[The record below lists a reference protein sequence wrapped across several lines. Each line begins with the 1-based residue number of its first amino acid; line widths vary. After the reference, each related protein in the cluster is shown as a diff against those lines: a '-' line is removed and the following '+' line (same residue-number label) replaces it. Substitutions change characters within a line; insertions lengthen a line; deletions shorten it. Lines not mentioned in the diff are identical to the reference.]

1 MSNFKVKNKKKE
13 KTDFRDSTTL
23 DKKHKEYSEMFHN
36 QKINIDDK
44 SEKIKLLNEQL
55 YEINKLKENNQLT
68 EKDIETKAN
77 ILNEIESLETDIK
90 SVESGK
96 EEINY
101 YDKIG
106 EIICDY
112 YELRDENKNEFQ
124 ESKNIIDWLSKKKN
138 KNEEENNSRSK
149 LLNKYCQR
157 VEGVRTIKD
166 DGTNRIK
173 YCRECNIEK
182 TLDFGESTFV
192 CTICGD
198 SEEIILDEDKQIKE
212 YSPYQRK
219 NHFKEWLNQFQ
230 AKESTE
236 IPESIFVEIITEMN
250 KNRIK
255 DLKSLT
261 RDNMKSIL
269 KKLGHNN
276 LYEHIPFIINKLTG
290 LDPPTISR
298 NIEIKFIDMFSK
310 IQEPWELYKP
320 AGRKNFLSYSYVLH
334 KFCQLLELDN
344 LLNSFPL
351 LKSIKNLKEQEDVW
365 EKICKHLKWEFISSI

>member
-1 MSNFKVKNKKKE
+1 
-13 KTDFRDSTTL
+13 
-23 DKKHKEYSEMFHN
+23 MFHN

>member
-13 KTDFRDSTTL
+13 KSDFRDSTTL

-36 QKINIDDK
+36 QKVDIDKKED
-44 SEKIKLLNEQL
+44 KIKELESKLE
-55 YEINKLKENNQLT
+55 EINNLKNNNLLT
-68 EKDIETKAN
+68 EKDIDNKAS
-77 ILNEIESLETDIK
+77 ILNELDSLKTEVNSIN
-90 SVESGK
+90 SSK

-112 YELRDENKNEFQ
+112 YQLRDENKNEYH
-124 ESKNIIDWLSKKKN
+124 ESKNIIEWLGKKKTV
-138 KNEEENNSRSK
+138 NEEETNSRSK

-157 VEGVRTIKD
+157 IEGVRTIKD
-166 DGTNRIK
+166 DGSNRIK
-173 YCRECNIEK
+173 YCKECNIEK

-192 CTICGD
+192 CKICGD

-236 IPESIFVEIITEMN
+236 IPESIFLEIITEMN

-255 DLKSLT
+255 DVKSIT
-261 RDNMKSIL
+261 RDRMKLIL

-298 NIEIKFIDMFSK
+298 NVEMKFIDMFSK

-320 AGRKNFLSYSYVLH
+320 TGRKNFLSYSYVLH